1 MNINGCL
8 WCGHLERG
16 HGQRFDG
23 LHPRG
28 AEGYKAPSTALRKW
42 RLMLN
47 ISIRQAKAGQGRV
60 LHELETGPDD

>member
-16 HGQRFDG
+16 HGRRFDG

-28 AEGYKAPSTALRKW
+28 AEGFKAPSTALRLARYKV
-42 RLMLN
+42 RRSL
-47 ISIRQAKAGQGRV
+47 
-60 LHELETGPDD
+60 ELAIGHSNGPVGGA

>member
-16 HGQRFDG
+16 HGQRFDQ

-28 AEGYKAPSTALRKW
+28 AEGFKAPSTALRLARYKV
-42 RLMLN
+42 RR
-47 ISIRQAKAGQGRV
+47 SFAVGADG
-60 LHELETGPDD
+60 